1 MKKIKLKMI
10 EKHPCECEHSNPA
23 ESKAIESNV
32 RKSPSKQ
39 PKQTNDNRDRK
50 QQNRTLKTSTKI
62 R

>member
-32 RKSPSKQ
+32 RKSPSKKNQ
-39 PKQTNDNRDRK
+39 NKQVTIVTESNR
-50 QQNRTLKTSTKI
+50 I
-62 R
+62 AH